1 MVYTLLY
8 VVRFWTKTYIYRL
21 DICLEAPS
29 ISLRCYF
36 KVKEAFNYG
45 NIMSGRSGNTSNI
58 ILTRGSG
65 GSDRQHSSSSLP
77 NGVKFAGEESKDRM
91 YEPKHTKKLVRV
103 LTVIAYVF
111 SVSLAAIMLSFYY
124 VFLWNPKDI
133 HHRNV
138 HPTTPTPIAPPD
150 TACPHAVGANLLE
163 QKAQGKQNINFI
175 SKYI

>member
-1 MVYTLLY
+1 MLWD
-8 VVRFWTKTYIYRL
+8 FEQKH
-21 DICLEAPS
+21 
-29 ISLRCYF
+29 ISLRYMSWIFIDIVHMLFWSKGNC
-36 KVKEAFNYG
+36 NYG

-65 GSDRQHSSSSLP
+65 GSDRQQSSSLP

-103 LTVIAYVF
+103 LTVVAYVF

-138 HPTTPTPIAPPD
+138 HPTTPTPIVPPD
-150 TACPHAVGANLLE
+150 TACPHTVGANLLE
-163 QKAQGKQNINFI
+163 QKAQGKQ
-175 SKYI
+175 KY

>member
-1 MVYTLLY
+1 MVYILLH
-8 VVRFWTKTYIYRL
+8 VVGFWTKTYIYRL
-21 DICLEAPS
+21 DICLEALS
-29 ISLRCYF
+29 ISFRCYF
-36 KVKEAFNYG
+36 KVKEGFNYG
-45 NIMSGRSGNTSNI
+45 NIMSGRSGNASNI
-58 ILTRGSG
+58 ILTRGPG

-150 TACPHAVGANLLE
+150 TACPHAVEANLLE
-163 QKAQGKQNINFI
+163 QKADGK
-175 SKYI
+175 

>member
-1 MVYTLLY
+1 
-8 VVRFWTKTYIYRL
+8 
-21 DICLEAPS
+21 
-29 ISLRCYF
+29 
-36 KVKEAFNYG
+36 
-45 NIMSGRSGNTSNI
+45 MSGGSGKTSNI
-58 ILTRGSG
+58 IFTRGSG

-138 HPTTPTPIAPPD
+138 HPTSPTPIAPPD
-150 TACPHAVGANLLE
+150 TACPHNVGANLLE
-163 QKAQGKQNINFI
+163 QKAQGKSTILIAFQNMIFNLLIFI
-175 SKYI
+175 DLTMISVQIYFIFVVCLMTLVNYI